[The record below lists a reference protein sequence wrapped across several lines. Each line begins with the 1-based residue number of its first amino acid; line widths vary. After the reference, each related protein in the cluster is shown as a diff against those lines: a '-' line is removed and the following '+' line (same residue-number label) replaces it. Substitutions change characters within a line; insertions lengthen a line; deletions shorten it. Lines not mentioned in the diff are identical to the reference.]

1 MIIYKN
7 KQRKD
12 TNKITMKA
20 NNYIVKQVNKVIIL
34 GYTIQSNLKND
45 AQINKLI
52 SNLNNRMYIIK
63 KLGNKTTKN
72 TRLMLIKSKVIGKL
86 K

>member
-1 MIIYKN
+1 MN
-7 KQRKD
+7 D
-12 TNKITMKA
+12 
-20 NNYIVKQVNKVIIL
+20 NNYVVKQVNTVKIL

-52 SNLNNRMYIIK
+52 SNLNNRMLNIK

-72 TRLMLIKSKVIGKL
+72 TRLMLVK
-86 K
+86 